1 MEEEN
6 IANYIQRGFEDIYST
21 SQTFSSRLIS
31 PNSQWQAVLP
41 NKVRDSLGY
50 EVSVEEIKAAL
61 WSMKVFKAL
70 SPNGLHARFVQ
81 RFWLIVGDS
90 VVKEIQKIFKENI
103 VPKVLNRTH
112 IAFILKVQ
120 GPELLNNYRPIS
132 LCNSVY
138 KIITK
143 VIVARLRPHLD
154 QVVNPLETAFVPNRR
169 GTDNAIIVQELI
181 HTISKAKGKEWYMAI
196 KINLEKAYDKMEWS
210 FIRATL
216 MRINLPQDLI
226 KLIMSCVTSVS
237 TSILFNRGTLESFHP
252 SKGIRKGDPLSPYL
266 FIICMDSRVNQLRKS
281 AVKSFRLLL
290 SPLRVDQLFPISCLW
305 MMLSFLPR
313 LIR

>member
-1 MEEEN
+1 MHELWALKSKINWTVQGDRNTSFFHLSTIVRRKRNRIIAIKNRVEEWLMEEEN

-50 EVSVEEIKAAL
+50 EGSVEEIKAAL

-70 SPNGLHARFVQ
+70 SPDGLHARFVQ

-143 VIVARLRPHLD
+143 VIMARLRPHLD
-154 QVVNPLETAFVPNRR
+154 QVVNLLQTAFVPNR
-169 GTDNAIIVQELI
+169 
-181 HTISKAKGKEWYMAI
+181 
-196 KINLEKAYDKMEWS
+196 
-210 FIRATL
+210 
-216 MRINLPQDLI
+216 
-226 KLIMSCVTSVS
+226 
-237 TSILFNRGTLESFHP
+237 
-252 SKGIRKGDPLSPYL
+252 
-266 FIICMDSRVNQLRKS
+266 
-281 AVKSFRLLL
+281 
-290 SPLRVDQLFPISCLW
+290 
-305 MMLSFLPR
+305 
-313 LIR
+313 

>member
-1 MEEEN
+1 M
-6 IANYIQRGFEDIYST
+6 
-21 SQTFSSRLIS
+21 
-31 PNSQWQAVLP
+31 
-41 NKVRDSLGY
+41 
-50 EVSVEEIKAAL
+50 EEIKAAL
-61 WSMKVFKAL
+61 WSMKVFKAP
-70 SPNGLHARFVQ
+70 SRDDLHARFFQ
-81 RFWLIVGDS
+81 QFWLIVGDF
-90 VVKEIQKIFKENI
+90 VVKEIQKIFKEKI
-103 VPKVLNRTH
+103 VLEVLNRTH
-112 IAFILKVQ
+112 IALIPKVQ

-132 LCNSVY
+132 FCNSVY